1 MKLAFAGGGTGGH
14 LAPAAAILEE
24 LRIQGDNTPALFLT
38 AGRSSGGM
46 GGVFLRSRGV
56 SISTAVISPRRWW
69 TIPRA
74 IFRNFRGYRRSLR
87 ELKLDRPELVVG
99 LGGYVSVPSVIAARR
114 LNIPVVL
121 HEQNRVLGR
130 ANRFLSRSAIL
141 VIGSFPFRSSA
152 GGEKIRD
159 GIGFPIRQSARE
171 SAPPSTATGWG
182 LKSDRFTILI
192 LGGSQGARPVNLLIE
207 KLLTLLKGREDSLQ
221 FIHCSGADDAVRMKE
236 AYRVAGVEAAVFPGL
251 DSIGWGY
258 SLADLVVGRAGGA
271 TLSEIAYWGLP
282 SIMIPYPWA
291 MDDHQL
297 ENARYFASA
306 GAALVYEQADLS
318 ETRLRDSIFHLLED
332 QDELKRMSSASR
344 GLYVPGAAGRMI
356 ELFKE
361 VINNELIYHEEHE
374 VHEE

>member
-14 LAPAAAILEE
+14 LAPGAAILEE

-99 LGGYVSVPSVIAARR
+99 LGGYVSVPSVLAARR

-141 VIGSFPFRSSA
+141 VIGSFPFRSLA

-171 SAPPSTATGWG
+171 SAPPGTATGWG

-192 LGGSQGARPVNLLIE
+192 LGGSRGARPVNLLIE
-207 KLLTLLKGREDSLQ
+207 KLLPLLKGREDSLQ
-221 FIHCSGADDAVRMKE
+221 FIHCSGADDVVRMEE
-236 AYRVAGVEAAVFPGL
+236 AYQVAGVDAAVFLGL

-297 ENARYFASA
+297 ENARYFESA

-318 ETRLRDSIFHLLED
+318 ETRLRDSIFHLLDD

-361 VINNELIYHEEHE
+361 VIEIRRNTKFQASNSK
-374 VHEE
+374 